1 MRNLLSIKASRSAL
15 VSRAHLRNRGMRLSL
30 GLLAQFFL
38 DVLILSGD
46 HIYKMNYSGIL
57 SVHAA
62 NNADCTIAAIK
73 VPMEEASR
81 FGILNTNADGSIYE
95 FEEKAASQLDCLTF
109 NNPPDEEWVDFVHKN
124 RTQRYFTHNHD
135 LVYGPVAND
144 RVYAAFALSEQGL
157 LGKEE
162 LIAELRT
169 YRLIDQMLFH
179 TEEALRFLKFIE
191 AEEVRL

>member
-1 MRNLLSIKASRSAL
+1 MILFHGSLQIIKEPRILVPSRTLDYGAGFYTTTSRQQAKDW
-15 VSRAHLRNRGMRLSL
+15 VSRKLTE
-30 GLLAQFFL
+30 
-38 DVLILSGD
+38 
-46 HIYKMNYSGIL
+46 GI
-57 SVHAA
+57 VGYV
-62 NNADCTIAAIK
+62 N
-73 VPMEEASR
+73 
-81 FGILNTNADGSIYE
+81 IYE
-95 FEEKAASQLDCLTF
+95 FDEKAASQLDCLTF

-144 RVYAAFALSEQGL
+144 RVYAAFALFEQGL